1 MRRHSRYGGGARRT
15 KKIRSPISIKNK
27 TAKRGGRCSGC
38 RSRFE
43 VGDEVTYVKVKRR
56 VYHAHTCVPANAG
69 QMPTAGGPTPTTAAE
84 VAKSLSANWQVPE
97 AQMVGLLALEN
108 ALVVAI
114 KRGQMRM
121 NPEVEKSFD
130 RYEKLKQVAMRPG
143 SAQEGKQAMKMAT
156 IDLVKLVFG
165 A

>member
-1 MRRHSRYGGGARRT
+1 MRRHSRYGAPRRT
-15 KKIRSPISIKNK
+15 KKIRSPISVKPK
-27 TAKRGGRCSGC
+27 VAKRGGRCNGC
-38 RSRFE
+38 RGRFE

-56 VYHAHTCVPANAG
+56 VYHTHTCVPANAG
-69 QMPTAGGPTPTTAAE
+69 QMPTAGGPTLTTAAE
-84 VAKSLSANWQVPE
+84 VAKAMSVNWQVPE

-114 KRGQMRM
+114 KRGAMKM
-121 NPEVEKSFD
+121 NPDVEKSFD
-130 RYEKLKQVAMRPG
+130 RYEKLKQMAMRPG
-143 SAQEGKQAMKMAT
+143 STQEGKQAMKLAT